1 MPVYSHSRLAT
12 YETCPLQYKYTYVEK
27 VELEPEIETIEIFM
41 GHRVH
46 ETLEKLY
53 RDLKLSKLNALDD
66 LLAYY
71 DESWEKNW
79 SENVKIV
86 RKEYSE
92 QNYRDTGRKCI
103 ADYYSRYKP
112 FSDSRTLGLEQII
125 LIEIEGYRLR
135 GFIDRLAQKSDG
147 YYEIHDYKTSQ
158 YLPMQRYFD
167 EDRQLALYQIGVENL
182 WGDAKSVDLIWHYLV
197 HDKEIRSKR
206 STEAIEKLT
215 AEIAALIEQIEM
227 VEGEDRFPARESELC
242 SWCEYQVLCPRHK
255 HIVATS
261 EMPVNKFLKDPGV
274 KLVNWYARLVE
285 EKKAFLQKV
294 ETELEQLKEAI
305 IAYAKKENVEIIRG
319 SDKKLSVKIDTK
331 AKFPTKEEEE
341 RAELDE
347 LLKSAGK
354 WMEISDLNVYALAR
368 AMQREEWSSELVKK
382 IEKFQRLEEQYRLT
396 LSALREEEKNFT

>member
-1 MPVYSHSRLAT
+1 MPIYSHSRLAT
-12 YETCPLQYKYTYVEK
+12 YETCPLQYRYAYVEK

-41 GHRVH
+41 GSRVH
-46 ETLEKLY
+46 EALEKLY
-53 RDLKLSKLNALDD
+53 RDLKLSKVNVLED
-66 LLAYY
+66 LLAHY
-71 DESWEKNW
+71 EENWEKNW
-79 SENVKIV
+79 SEDVKIV

-103 ADYYSRYKP
+103 TDYYDRYKP

-167 EDRQLALYQIGVENL
+167 EDRQLALYQMGVENL

-197 HDKEIRSKR
+197 HDKEIRSRR
-206 STEAIEKLT
+206 SAEAIEKLK
-215 AEIAALIEQIEM
+215 AEVAALIERIEM
-227 VEGEDRFPARESELC
+227 AEEEGKFPAKESELC

-274 KLVNWYARLVE
+274 KLVNQYARLVE
-285 EKKAFLQKV
+285 EKRAFLDGV
-294 ETELEQLKEAI
+294 EAEMEQLKEAI
-305 IAYAKKENVEIIRG
+305 IAYAKREGVEVIRG

-341 RAELDE
+341 RAELDA
-347 LLKSAGK
+347 LLKNAGK
-354 WMEISDLNVYALAR
+354 WMEVSDLNVYALAR
-368 AMQREEWSSELVKK
+368 AMQRGGWSQELVKK
-382 IEKFQRLEEQYRLT
+382 IEKYQKLEEQYRLT
-396 LSALREEEKNFT
+396 LSALREEE